1 MYVPFPRRDHTGN
14 AQTEQVY
21 IKLLSISWSVVT
33 DPADVETEQQP
44 SISSLDP
51 KAIPTLC
58 TQTPPSGCHR
68 GYKKKKTKKQK
79 TDLLRRLCLLFKTRI
94 SKCSGKGWN
103 RFPGHIWSCLLVV
116 VLLPHPSRHVNLP
129 LLTVHTQAD
138 GAPDVK
144 HGL

>member
-68 GYKKKKTKKQK
+68 GYKKKKQKNKKQIFSEGFAYCLK
-79 TDLLRRLCLLFKTRI
+79 QGSANVLARVGTDFQATFGLAYLWLF
-94 SKCSGKGWN
+94 
-103 RFPGHIWSCLLVV
+103 SCPIHL
-116 VLLPHPSRHVNLP
+116 
-129 LLTVHTQAD
+129 D
-138 GAPDVK
+138 M
-144 HGL
+144 